1 MNALTRPIDLR
12 REVREELAAEIA
24 RTVEGIICHRCG
36 EIDAFEG
43 CRDFE
48 CPGEG
53 GDQALSNIREDAAIE
68 NWWCAHIVRLKNERL
83 DREGYELQR
92 WAANAREAA

>member
-24 RTVEGIICHRCG
+24 VAAYEAAEYQRK
-36 EIDAFEG
+36 F
-43 CRDFE
+43 
-48 CPGEG
+48 
-53 GDQALSNIREDAAIE
+53 DQALSNIRDDAAVE

-83 DREGYELQR
+83 E
-92 WAANAREAA
+92 REAYEKQRAAWHERRAAA